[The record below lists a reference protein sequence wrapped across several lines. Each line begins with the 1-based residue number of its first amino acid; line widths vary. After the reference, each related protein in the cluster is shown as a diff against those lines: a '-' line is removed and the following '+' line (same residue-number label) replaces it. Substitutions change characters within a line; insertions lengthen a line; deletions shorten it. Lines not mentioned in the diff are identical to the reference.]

1 METHLLSEVEQELHL
16 QPAPLG
22 KRFLN
27 LLLDII
33 CFFAIT
39 LMIAIALGF
48 ASAGGSDSYTDD
60 SDLLFQNFIVYLL
73 YLAYYTLFEGL
84 TKGRSLGKLITGTV
98 AVKTD
103 GLAITWKAALLRS
116 LCRLVPFETLSAFG
130 QEPWHDKW
138 TKTKVIKKAK

>member
-1 METHLLSEVEQELHL
+1 METHLLSEVEREINL

-27 LLLDII
+27 LLIDVIGI
-33 CFFAIT
+33 WMFVFI
-39 LMIAIALGF
+39 IAIALGF

-60 SDLLFQNFIVYLL
+60 SDLLFQNFIVYLF
-73 YLAYYTLFEGL
+73 YLAYYTLIEGF

-98 AVKTD
+98 AVRAD
-103 GLAITWKAALLRS
+103 GSALTWKDAFLRS

-130 QEPWHDKW
+130 RMPWHDKW
-138 TKTKVIKKAK
+138 TKTMVVKKAS